1 MICDDTAPSS
11 LLGKEPMMTKLRQ
24 RMLEDMR
31 LRNFSPH
38 TQDNYIR
45 AVAQLAKHFSRSP
58 DTLGVE
64 EVRQFLLHLVQERRV
79 SWSTYNVTRAALQF
93 FFRVTLGRDQE
104 IDNLPYARRRKRDPV
119 VLSQEEL
126 QRFFAVIRNPKHK
139 AMLLTAYS
147 AGLRVSELVS
157 LRPEDIDSSR
167 MLIRI
172 QQGKGQKDRHVKLS
186 KHLLEVLRDYYRTCR
201 PQGFLFPGEAPD
213 QPMTRKNV
221 NLMIDALCKR
231 ANLTKKISPHTLRHS
246 YATHML
252 DAGADLR
259 TIQVLLGHRNIQ
271 STAIYMH
278 VSQARIDAAPS
289 PLDQMYQSA
298 TKP

>member
-1 MICDDTAPSS
+1 
-11 LLGKEPMMTKLRQ
+11 MTKLRQ